1 MPDNN
6 QYRSDPHR
14 QGQYGERRQQPGA
27 YPSRHNGGQRPRPN
41 RQGNRNDNNRPRR
54 KKKDESAAIG
64 AVVKGIIAIMITLLI
79 VVVVIMLFAKNLFTN
94 NDTGPRET
102 GVITST
108 EFVPPTETET
118 VTETEATKKPKK
130 EKDEEEEEEEDEDED
145 VQTIKCTGA
154 VLLHPEPSS
163 NSATLATIPAG
174 VDVKFIRN
182 ENNWFYVEYDGQEG
196 YAWGNYFTA
205 PVTNE

>member
-6 QYRSDPHR
+6 QYRSNPER
-14 QGQYGERRQQPGA
+14 QGQYGERRQQSA
-27 YPSRHNGGQRPRPN
+27 HPSRQYSAQRPRPN
-41 RQGNRNDNNRPRR
+41 RQGSRNDNNRQRRR
-54 KKKDESAAIG
+54 KKDETAAIG

-79 VVVVIMLFAKNLFTN
+79 VVVVIMLFAKNLFTK
-94 NDTGPRET
+94 NDSDPTQT

-108 EFVPPTETET
+108 EYEPPKETET

-130 EKDEEEEEEEDEDED
+130 EKSDEEEEEEEEDED

-154 VLLHPEPSS
+154 VLLHPDPSS

-182 ENNWFYVEYDGQEG
+182 ENNWYYVEYDGQEG

-205 PVTNE
+205 PVTTAE